1 MIIFHYDTAPFTYW
15 PAPMN
20 RLALLPLLLFLAA
33 CQVEE
38 RAQPTEAVRT
48 VLTVAPRSASF
59 HGARMSGTVRARF
72 ETPVAFQVSGRI
84 LARHVDAGQSVT
96 AGQLMFELDP
106 RDFEQ
111 QVRVARADLAAA
123 GAELATAQAETRRN
137 RELLQRKFISAQV
150 FERVELAEQSARER
164 VDALQAR
171 LEQAELT
178 RDYAR
183 IEAGGDG
190 VLIDAAGEPLAVL
203 AEGGTPEIQVDLP
216 ERIGVPRTGTLING
230 SEAPLRLQLRE
241 VAGAADP
248 LTRTWQA
255 RYSLVDPVEVPR
267 LGSVVKVLLDV
278 DHGQLLEVPIGAIN
292 ERGQGPQVWLIDDG
306 RVRPMPVVLVAID
319 AEMAQILAELPPD
332 ARVVAVGTHLL
343 EPGMPVR
350 ERR

>member
-1 MIIFHYDTAPFTYW
+1 
-15 PAPMN
+15 
-20 RLALLPLLLFLAA
+20 
-33 CQVEE
+33 
-38 RAQPTEAVRT
+38 
-48 VLTVAPRSASF
+48 
-59 HGARMSGTVRARF
+59 
-72 ETPVAFQVSGRI
+72 
-84 LARHVDAGQSVT
+84 
-96 AGQLMFELDP
+96 
-106 RDFEQ
+106 
-111 QVRVARADLAAA
+111 
-123 GAELATAQAETRRN
+123 
-137 RELLQRKFISAQV
+137 
-150 FERVELAEQSARER
+150 
-164 VDALQAR
+164 
-171 LEQAELT
+171 
-178 RDYAR
+178 
-183 IEAGGDG
+183 
-190 VLIDAAGEPLAVL
+190 VL

-230 SEAPLRLQLRE
+230 FEAPLRLQLRE